1 MVRFGTHLRMGLSAA
16 ASRAHIAAMES
27 PGPMLLDTSSHPRCL
42 VVEDQVLIGMALE
55 DYLHDA
61 GMQVAGPFESCNRAL
76 AWAQVETPDVALLD
90 YRLEDGFC
98 TEVARTL
105 LQRGVPVIIYSGYPR
120 GADLP
125 EDLRDVTWIEKPV
138 DQATLL
144 DVLMGSCRSGP
155 VAKAS

>member
-1 MVRFGTHLRMGLSAA
+1 
-16 ASRAHIAAMES
+16 
-27 PGPMLLDTSSHPRCL
+27 MLPSTLPQPRCL
-42 VVEDQVLIGMALE
+42 VVEDQALIGMALE
-55 DYLHDA
+55 DYLHEA
-61 GMQVAGPFESCNRAL
+61 GMQIVGPFASCDRAL

-125 EDLRDVTWIEKPV
+125 EELRDVTWIEKPV
-138 DQATLL
+138 DRTTLL
-144 DVLMGSCRSGP
+144 DVLVASCSPGP
-155 VAKAS
+155 LAKAS

>member
-1 MVRFGTHLRMGLSAA
+1 
-16 ASRAHIAAMES
+16 
-27 PGPMLLDTSSHPRCL
+27 MLPSTLPQPRCL
-42 VVEDQVLIGMALE
+42 VVEDQALIGMALE
-55 DYLHDA
+55 DYLHEA
-61 GMQVAGPFESCNRAL
+61 GMQIVGPFASCDRAL

-90 YRLEDGFC
+90 YRLKDGFC

-105 LQRGVPVIIYSGYPR
+105 LQRGVPVIIYSGYPQ

-125 EDLRDVTWIEKPV
+125 EELRHVTWVEKPV
-138 DQATLL
+138 DRATLL